1 MEKMELQLTGSEKNI
16 LRKKRIGRKE
26 LAKKTTDEIRVLL
39 EVSLERA
46 RNIHAICEF
55 QKIPSVGI
63 RFATDLVELGIYSL
77 DDLKGRDAS
86 DLLNAFELKKGFWID
101 PCVEDQF
108 RLVVH
113 TAETGDKT
121 KKWWDFTAER
131 KRFRMKHGYPS
142 SRPKKAWHELDS

>member
-1 MEKMELQLTGSEKNI
+1 MELELTESEKNI
-16 LRKKRIGRKE
+16 LREKRISRKE
-26 LAKKTTDEIRVLL
+26 LAKKTIGEISVLL

-46 RNIHAICEF
+46 RDIHAICAF
-55 QKIPSVGI
+55 QKISSIGI

-77 DDLKGRDAS
+77 EDLKGRNAS
-86 DLLNAFELKKGFWID
+86 DLFNAFELKKGFWID

-108 RLVVH
+108 RLVVY

-142 SRPKKAWHELDS
+142 SRPKKAWHELES